1 MNRDNQQEYHR
12 VVQYRSNWGFN
23 KMTREIQEKTI
34 KYIADEGKL
43 LSNSMVAEG
52 SESNRMF
59 FKVAYVPLNSSSVFV
74 EFT

>member
-1 MNRDNQQEYHR
+1 
-12 VVQYRSNWGFN
+12 
-23 KMTREIQEKTI
+23 MTREVQEKTI

-59 FKVAYVPLNSSSVFV
+59 FKVAYVPLNSSAVFV
-74 EFT
+74 EFTQDEVDAWKAKYPSREKMH

>member
-1 MNRDNQQEYHR
+1 
-12 VVQYRSNWGFN
+12 
-23 KMTREIQEKTI
+23 MTREVQEKTI

-59 FKVAYVPLNSSSVFV
+59 FKVAYVPLNSSAVFV